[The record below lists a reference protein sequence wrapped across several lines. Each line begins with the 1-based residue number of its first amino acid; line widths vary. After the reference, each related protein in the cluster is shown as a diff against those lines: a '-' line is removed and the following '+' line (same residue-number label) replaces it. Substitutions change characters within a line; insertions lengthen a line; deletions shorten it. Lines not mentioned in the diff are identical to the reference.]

1 MKKIIAVVLFI
12 SILSCQKNPETYI
25 EHLDGYWE
33 IDEVTLPDGSK
44 RDYNFNDT
52 IDFFSITDSLTGFR
66 KKLKPNFD
74 GSFSTSDDVE
84 QLKLVIEN
92 DSLNIYYK
100 TPYSEWKETVLKA
113 TEEQLII
120 QNQNKLRY
128 VYKRYEPLD
137 LD

>member
-137 LD
+137 LE